1 MEPRSLPKQVSN
13 QHPNLHRFWNQFG
26 FILGGFW
33 EPSWYQMAPK
43 VDAQRYQK
51 NDHLLNRSW
60 KQFSSILG
68 SIWEAKFA
76 SQIGLRSHFVA
87 LGTQDSSKTPQD
99 PSQDRFL
106 KASRHS
112 QHPHFG
118 AKIYQKSAQERSKLH
133 SKLHLL
139 FDHFLDRFL
148 MDFWWIFGPKA
159 IQNSTKINQK
169 VNPTGPS
176 STSRPGGMRD
186 AIE

>member
-33 EPSWYQMAPK
+33 EPSWYQMASK
-43 VDAQRYQK
+43 VDAKRYQK

-76 SQIGLRSHFVA
+76 FEIGLRSHFVA

-106 KASRHS
+106 KP
-112 QHPHFG
+112 QDPPNTPILG
-118 AKIYQKSAQERSKLH
+118 AKIYQKSAQEPSKLH
-133 SKLHLL
+133 SKLHVL

-148 MDFWWIFGPKA
+148 MDFWLTLDPH
-159 IQNSTKINQK
+159 T
-169 VNPTGPS
+169 
-176 STSRPGGMRD
+176 RPGEMRD